1 MKSRPQCGRLFI
13 KHTHDR
19 RWTCESSVCAICFEL
34 GFELSM
40 YCHRDKNNM
49 RGKLGAIMVVG
60 AFKGFHQ
67 LLTVACPHMGLL
79 WADSSDLLHAVTPG
93 SGFRISVVLVNYEW
107 AETGVRPEDGG
118 RVVV

>member
-1 MKSRPQCGRLFI
+1 MDARTPPQTLLQ
-13 KHTHDR
+13 
-19 RWTCESSVCAICFEL
+19 RW
-34 GFELSM
+34 G
-40 YCHRDKNNM
+40 
-49 RGKLGAIMVVG
+49 
-60 AFKGFHQ
+60 
-67 LLTVACPHMGLL
+67 L